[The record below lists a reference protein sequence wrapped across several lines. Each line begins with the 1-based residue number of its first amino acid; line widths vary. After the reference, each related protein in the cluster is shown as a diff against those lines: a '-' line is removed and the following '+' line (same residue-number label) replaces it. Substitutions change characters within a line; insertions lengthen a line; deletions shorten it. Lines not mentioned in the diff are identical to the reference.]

1 MFSLNK
7 KKIIKKK
14 INDINL
20 IDGFSMGSKN
30 KVFKIASETV
40 KDIIVYNS
48 KLINNLVSKKVMTIY
63 NKLIAYLTELILNSD
78 DTDSGS
84 AMREAL
90 NQIEKFRLEIKI
102 KYRKY
107 LKKKEL
113 EMMSK
118 KLVKMQ
124 KIANDR
130 LLEIHNSYV
139 EMLSNK
145 RSR

>member
-7 KKIIKKK
+7 KKKIKKK

-30 KVFKIASETV
+30 KVFKIASEKV

-48 KLINNLVSKKVMTIY
+48 KLINNLVSKKVITIY

-78 DTDSGS
+78 DTDPGA

>member
-1 MFSLNK
+1 MFFLNK
-7 KKIIKKK
+7 KKKIKKK

-48 KLINNLVSKKVMTIY
+48 KLINNLVSKKVITIY

>member
-1 MFSLNK
+1 MFFLNK
-7 KKIIKKK
+7 KKKIKKK

-48 KLINNLVSKKVMTIY
+48 KLINNLVSKKVITIY

-139 EMLSNK
+139 EK
-145 RSR
+145 

>member
-1 MFSLNK
+1 MFFLNK
-7 KKIIKKK
+7 KKKIKKK

-30 KVFKIASETV
+30 KVFKIASEKV
-40 KDIIVYNS
+40 KGIIVYNS

>member
-1 MFSLNK
+1 MYSLN
-7 KKIIKKK
+7 IKKK
-14 INDINL
+14 AKKRIDEI
-20 IDGFSMGSKN
+20 IFEDGFSMGSKN
-30 KVFKIASETV
+30 RIYKVSDSKI
-40 KDIIVYNS
+40 KNIIIYD
-48 KLINNLVSKKVMTIY
+48 KKMVHNIVIEKVIKQY
-63 NKLIAYLTELILNSD
+63 NKLIAYLTELLLDDD
-78 DTDSGS
+78 DTGD

-102 KYRKY
+102 KYRKF

-124 KIANDR
+124 KIANDK
-130 LLEIHNSYV
+130 LLEIHNSYL
-139 EMLSNK
+139 EMLSNH

>member
-1 MFSLNK
+1 MFFLNK

-48 KLINNLVSKKVMTIY
+48 KLINNLVSKKVITIY

>member
-30 KVFKIASETV
+30 KVFKIASEKV
-40 KDIIVYNS
+40 KGIIVYNS